1 MLARALSS
9 LSLAALSALVR
20 IMSDA
25 EPATPVGATTRPPF
39 GLLSPFRGARGKA
52 AASPGD
58 EKALLEALATRL
70 KAAQEAPTEDVAG
83 ELEALA
89 CDLQEALAGEETTP
103 VRDEGLAAARV
114 DFFKAFQALAVT
126 VPAAIGASIQLL
138 ERWASGGQQA
148 QQTSPRKPEP
158 EVLASTPE
166 PSTVPEPAP
175 VFSPA
180 AFTRNLPAGLP
191 SRGSAPVLSPQPEV
205 IAAKDLP
212 LPAPA
217 VTPAAAAKAAPAA
230 SQGCACTIS

>member
-1 MLARALSS
+1 LS
-9 LSLAALSALVR
+9 AALVR
-20 IMSDA
+20 NMSDA
-25 EPATPVGATTRPPF
+25 DPATPVGATTRLPF

-52 AASPGD
+52 ASSPGD

-70 KAAQEAPTEDVAG
+70 KAAQEAPTEDVSG

-138 ERWASGGQQA
+138 ERWASGGQQ
-148 QQTSPRKPEP
+148 QTSPCKPEP
-158 EVLASTPE
+158 EALASTPE

-205 IAAKDLP
+205 IAAEDLP
-212 LPAPA
+212 TLPTPAPA
-217 VTPAAAAKAAPAA
+217 PAPATPAAAAKAAPAA
-230 SQGCACTIS
+230 SQGCACAVS

>member
-1 MLARALSS
+1 
-9 LSLAALSALVR
+9 
-20 IMSDA
+20 MSDA
-25 EPATPVGATTRPPF
+25 EPTTPVVGATTRPPF
-39 GLLSPFRGARGKA
+39 GLLSPFRGARGGKRA

-70 KAAQEAPTEDVAG
+70 KAAQEAPTEGVAG

-114 DFFKAFQALAVT
+114 DFFKAFQALADT

-148 QQTSPRKPEP
+148 QHTSPHKPEP
-158 EVLASTPE
+158 EALASTPE

-205 IAAKDLP
+205 IAAGD

-217 VTPAAAAKAAPAA
+217 PEPAPAAPAAAAKAAPAA